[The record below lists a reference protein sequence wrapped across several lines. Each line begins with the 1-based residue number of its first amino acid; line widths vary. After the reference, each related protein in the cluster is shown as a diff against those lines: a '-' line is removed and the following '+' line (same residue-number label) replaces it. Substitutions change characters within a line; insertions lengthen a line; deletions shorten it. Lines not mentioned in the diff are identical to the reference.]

1 VDALSQLLDVIRLKS
16 SVFCLSDA
24 GAPWGIC
31 LRAEEAA
38 RFHYVVRGSCWLS
51 IDRRPG
57 SPLALSGGDLV
68 LLPRGD
74 GHSLRDQPRRPVRSF
89 EKMLASTA
97 QTASAGHLR
106 FGGRGP
112 ATTMISGCFAF
123 ASRTTVPL
131 LATLPPII
139 RISPDEGRAVP
150 WLEQNLRFIVAEA
163 TSKRPGAELVLT
175 RLADVIFVQA
185 LRVYIESLPDDSE
198 GFLRALRDVHIGAA
212 LGFMHREPGADWTV
226 ASLATTV
233 GLSRSAF
240 AERFKELVGEPPLG
254 YLTRLRM
261 ESAAE
266 LLRNGAALA
275 EVAWKTGYSSEA
287 SFSHAFR
294 QWAGISPGAFRRK
307 QRAGLA

>member
-1 VDALSQLLDVIRLKS
+1 MDALSQLLGVVRLKS

-24 GAPWGIC
+24 GAPWGIS
-31 LRAEEAA
+31 LHAEDAA

-51 IDRRPG
+51 IDRG
-57 SPLALSGGDLV
+57 ASSPLALSGGDLV
-68 LLPRGD
+68 VLPRGD
-74 GHSLRDQPRRPVRSF
+74 GHALRDQPRRPLRSL
-89 EKMLASTA
+89 EKMLANTA
-97 QTASAGHLR
+97 QTPSAGHLR

-112 ATTMISGCFAF
+112 STTMISGCFGF
-123 ASRTTVPL
+123 ESRTPVPL

-139 RISPDEGRAVP
+139 RITPDEGRAVP

-163 TSKRPGAELVLT
+163 TSQRPGAELVLT

-212 LGFMHREPGADWTV
+212 LGLMHREPGADWTV
-226 ASLATTV
+226 ASLATKV

-240 AERFKELVGEPPLG
+240 AERFKQLAGEPPLS

-261 ESAAE
+261 EHAAQ

-275 EVAWKTGYSSEA
+275 EVAWQTGYSSEA

-294 QWAGISPGAFRRK
+294 QWAGIAPGAFRR
-307 QRAGLA
+307 RRHS